1 MILNAIRQLT
11 ADLLPVHKTLRGAEV
26 WMRVS
31 TYVLNPLLTHTTHVR
46 ISVATIEKPLSQS
59 QVRIRPLSQSQVIEQ
74 MWQLLI
80 ISITVFF
87 LLYFNSFLFL

>member
-31 TYVLNPLLTHTTHVR
+31 TYVLNPLLTHTT
-46 ISVATIEKPLSQS
+46 
-59 QVRIRPLSQSQVIEQ
+59 
-74 MWQLLI
+74 QLKQYGFVLNKQE
-80 ISITVFF
+80 FCDDP
-87 LLYFNSFLFL
+87 

>member
-31 TYVLNPLLTHTTHVR
+31 TYVLNPLLTHTTQAKEKQ
-46 ISVATIEKPLSQS
+46 SVKIVYGIIEIEYLFRLICDKGNCDVMSNKIKLC
-59 QVRIRPLSQSQVIEQ
+59 RPK
-74 MWQLLI
+74 
-80 ISITVFF
+80 T
-87 LLYFNSFLFL
+87 

>member
-31 TYVLNPLLTHTTHVR
+31 TYVLNPLLTHTTHLQREIKKVPKR
-46 ISVATIEKPLSQS
+46 SVKNTTFDQKL
-59 QVRIRPLSQSQVIEQ
+59 
-74 MWQLLI
+74 
-80 ISITVFF
+80 
-87 LLYFNSFLFL
+87 